1 MKPPAR
7 TAFLAAVVLLSGCS
21 DEPRKAPVAQKPA
34 PPAPAK
40 IVNFYSSPN
49 TVASGESVTL
59 CYGVENA
66 TSVTLTPA
74 VADVGPS
81 PNRCVQFSPKRT
93 ATYTLTATGT
103 TGSPATQ
110 SLTVPVSGVATSK
123 EAAGPGGMIDT
134 FAASAPEVAA
144 GQPVTICYSVHGAT
158 SKRIEPAVEELTQAD
173 RGCTTARPS
182 KTTTYTLSV
191 SGGGAQERRR
201 LTVRVR

>member
-1 MKPPAR
+1 MI
-7 TAFLAAVVLLSGCS
+7 FLIGCS

-34 PPAPAK
+34 PPAQAK
-40 IVNFYSSPN
+40 ILNFYSSPS
-49 TVASGESVTL
+49 TVASGEPVTL

-81 PNRCVQFSPKRT
+81 PNRCVQFSPRRT
-93 ATYTLTATGT
+93 GTYTLTATGA
-103 TGSPATQ
+103 TGSPVTQ
-110 SLTVPVSGVATSK
+110 SLTVRVSGVAAASD
-123 EAAGPGGMIDT
+123 AAGPGRLIDT

-144 GQPVTICYSVHGAT
+144 GQPVTLCYSVHGVT
-158 SKRIEPAVEELTQAD
+158 SKRIEPAVEGLTESD

-191 SGGGAQERRR
+191 SGGGEQERRR